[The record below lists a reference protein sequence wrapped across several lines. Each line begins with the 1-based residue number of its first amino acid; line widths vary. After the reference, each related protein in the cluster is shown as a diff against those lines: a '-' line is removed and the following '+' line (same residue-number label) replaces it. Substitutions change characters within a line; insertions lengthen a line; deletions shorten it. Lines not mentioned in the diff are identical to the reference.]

1 PSASRVSNAETAPDS
16 SSRIAAISSAASAPS
31 ASAVMRNRPVA
42 DEVAKWVPAFA
53 ETRLD
58 SGALDKGVHDLL
70 VAGMLEIDV
79 EPVVLDLA
87 DCAVAEFLVKHAVA
101 DREAADLWHFL
112 AAQWH
117 ARAFDQQRL
126 AAGAA
131 HLRLVPGAAPAG
143 RRGGPA
149 WRRRRAGAE
158 SRPHT
163 QPEFGDDLDMVRR

>member
-1 PSASRVSNAETAPDS
+1 MPD
-16 SSRIAAISSAASAPS
+16 
-31 ASAVMRNRPVA
+31 
-42 DEVAKWVPAFA
+42 
-53 ETRLD
+53 LG

-87 DCAVAEFLVKHAVA
+87 DRAVAEFLVKRAVA

-131 HLRLVPGAAPAG
+131 HLRLVPGAAPTR

-149 WRRRRAGAE
+149 WRRPSAGAE
-158 SRPHT
+158 SRAQSVPA
-163 QPEFGDDLDMVRR
+163 FGTGLSLCRRTLIDQSL